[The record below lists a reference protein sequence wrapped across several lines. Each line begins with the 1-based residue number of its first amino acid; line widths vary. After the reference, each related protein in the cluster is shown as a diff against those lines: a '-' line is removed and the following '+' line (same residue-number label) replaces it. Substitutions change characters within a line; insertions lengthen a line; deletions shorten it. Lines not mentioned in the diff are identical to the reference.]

1 MLNLVRSGPRQ
12 LIIECKDI
20 DKTFDKLNSNF
31 TIVSFIKNSCE
42 NYKDKY
48 HELTKQAQEKKVIIH
63 LSTELKPLMGIN
75 DFKTTLLTDHEI
87 DDVLIK
93 ILNNFDSYGIIKTRL
108 TPKLIVMKSIGDF
121 ERFFDSVKH
130 DINATEE
137 STYNM
142 FDNHSSGTFI
152 AFSNTSINYPVAFSD
167 LNSKILYTEDD
178 YTDVIKILRTRN
190 LKYLNAGVNNQDWYE
205 LKIKIYDSHG
215 HFDLHYK
222 RLMYVLD
229 KLDYGLVLGESWG
242 TDAALVFLSVGIYK
256 VRLFTFL
263 DPIEIKKLLV
273 ALEFLEDGTRVVDY
287 DLYLKRKKIHWDDL
301 RTRELASRTQI
312 NSHYHKE
319 IYSIL
324 SVDEKAELK
333 IMEDDIRLSKR
344 WSK

>member
-20 DKTFDKLNSNF
+20 DKTFDKLLSNF
-31 TIVSFIKNSCE
+31 NILSFIKNDCE
-42 NYKDKY
+42 NYKDNY

-63 LSTELKPLMGIN
+63 LSSELKPLMGIN
-75 DFKTTLLTDHEI
+75 DFESTLLTNHEI
-87 DDVLIK
+87 DYVLIN

-108 TPKLIVMKSIGDF
+108 TPKLIVMKSIGNF
-121 ERFFDSVKH
+121 ELFFKSVKN
-130 DINATEE
+130 DINATED

-142 FDNHSSGTFI
+142 FDKHSSGTFI

-242 TDAALVFLSVGIYK
+242 TDAALVFLSVGIY
-256 VRLFTFL
+256 
-263 DPIEIKKLLV
+263 
-273 ALEFLEDGTRVVDY
+273 
-287 DLYLKRKKIHWDDL
+287 
-301 RTRELASRTQI
+301 
-312 NSHYHKE
+312 
-319 IYSIL
+319 
-324 SVDEKAELK
+324 
-333 IMEDDIRLSKR
+333 
-344 WSK
+344 

>member
-20 DKTFDKLNSNF
+20 NKTFEKLISNF
-31 TIVSFIKNSCE
+31 TIVSFIKNDCE
-42 NYKDKY
+42 NYKEKY
-48 HELTKQAQEKKVIIH
+48 HDLTKLAQEKKVIIH
-63 LSTELKPLMGIN
+63 LSSELKPLMGVN
-75 DFKTTLLTDHEI
+75 DFETTLLTNHEV
-87 DDVLIK
+87 DYVLIN
-93 ILNNFDSYGIIKTRL
+93 ILNNFDLYGIIRTRL

-121 ERFFDSVKH
+121 ELFFESVKK
-130 DINATEE
+130 DINATEDF
-137 STYNM
+137 TYNM
-142 FDNHSSGTFI
+142 FDKHSSGTFI

-178 YTDVIKILRTRN
+178 YTHVIKTLRTRN

-301 RTRELASRTQI
+301 RTRDLVTRSQI
-312 NSHYHKE
+312 NAHYHKE

-324 SVDEKAELK
+324 SDDEKKELK
-333 IMEDDIRLSKR
+333 LMEDDIRLSKS
-344 WSK
+344 WSR